1 MYTHFAQC
9 STPSNITLYTV
20 QHALLRNSQPM
31 RWCVCSQWTICE
43 HIMSLLWTH
52 CTLYRYKFTDSAV
65 VNLFTMCS
73 RQLTYWYLWIY
84 NIRKFLLLRDQN
96 ARYSAVCDTCI
107 YPLSAVEQWSV
118 GDPVEVG
125 DSVGDQAQLPLT
137 HLLLTAT
144 FPPLPLT
151 FQLGT
156 MILNFSECIQVSLIL
171 TVAFICCVR
180 ELLMH
185 LM

>member
-20 QHALLRNSQPM
+20 QHAILTNSLPM
-31 RWCVCSQWTICE
+31 QWCMCSQWRMWTIGV
-43 HIMSLLWTH
+43 HIMNTLGTH
-52 CTLYRYKFTDSAV
+52 CTLYKHKFTDSAV
-65 VNLFTMCS
+65 VNWFTI
-73 RQLTYWYLWIY
+73 WIY

-96 ARYSAVCDTCI
+96 PKYSAVCNRCI
-107 YPLSAVEQWSV
+107 CPLSAVEQWSV

-156 MILNFSECIQVSLIL
+156 FQNVSR
-171 TVAFICCVR
+171 F
-180 ELLMH
+180 H
-185 LM
+185 WF